1 MSYTKY
7 CYGNRDGASYSCD
20 CRVTDKNNS
29 EYGRLWKVHSDFL
42 KIVVAD
48 QVNIM
53 VKRICDR
60 KRLVSGMQREIRKN
74 GGIPKLQR
82 KKQRIQLKL
91 EKVEEKLVNLYE
103 SLAEEIVNAEDYQT
117 IKTKYMAERD
127 AAREELQKMEVECRF
142 ADRQLEQ
149 FMELEKRLE
158 QYLGETGL
166 NETLLQ
172 ELVASVHISQNKGV
186 EVRFKYE
193 NVIGQIDAWREEE
206 AAE

>member
-1 MSYTKY
+1 
-7 CYGNRDGASYSCD
+7 
-20 CRVTDKNNS
+20 
-29 EYGRLWKVHSDFL
+29 
-42 KIVVAD
+42 
-48 QVNIM
+48 
-53 VKRICDR
+53 
-60 KRLVSGMQREIRKN
+60 
-74 GGIPKLQR
+74 
-82 KKQRIQLKL
+82 
-91 EKVEEKLVNLYE
+91 
-103 SLAEEIVNAEDYQT
+103 
-117 IKTKYMAERD
+117 
-127 AAREELQKMEVECRF
+127 MEVECRF
-142 ADRQLEQ
+142 AERQLEQ